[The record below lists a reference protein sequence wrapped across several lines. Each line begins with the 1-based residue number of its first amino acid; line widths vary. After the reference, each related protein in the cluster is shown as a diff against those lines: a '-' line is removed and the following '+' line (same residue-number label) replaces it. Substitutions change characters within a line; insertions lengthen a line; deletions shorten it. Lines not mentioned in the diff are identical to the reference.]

1 MGVKSDI
8 QYEQTNY
15 NLKKDDLII
24 LTTDGINEAQ
34 NINRELFGDERLKQY
49 ILSLNNTKLSVFEIK
64 NSIIKEVQKFIKKD
78 KPNDDMTVL
87 VIRIK

>member
-1 MGVKSDI
+1 GVKSDI